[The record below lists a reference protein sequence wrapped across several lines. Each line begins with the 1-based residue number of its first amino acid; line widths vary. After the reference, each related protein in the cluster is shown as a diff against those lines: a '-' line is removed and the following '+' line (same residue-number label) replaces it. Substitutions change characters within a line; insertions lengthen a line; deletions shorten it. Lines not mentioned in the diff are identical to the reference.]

1 MFNCNSLSFS
11 IFCKSCKSNLLSP
24 NLFKRVEGDLIVYSL
39 FKYRNVSEILTTK
52 HTPIGYRVYKFLGR
66 ELLRPFIEE
75 FSRNYNRNF
84 SIIGIDEKIKSGY
97 SHIALLTHQLNGIDR
112 VDVIHSKLISKSDVT
127 YASKSLEFR
136 LNNSRKFEYSGDK
149 NIEAVLVDD
158 IITTG
163 TTLKEAYK
171 LLKSCGVDV
180 LFALTIAS
188 S

>member
-1 MFNCNSLSFS
+1 MVN
-11 IFCKSCKSNLLSP
+11 P
-24 NLFKRVEGDLIVYSL
+24 NGFPK
-39 FKYRNVSEILTTK
+39 
-52 HTPIGYRVYKFLGR
+52 KFR
-66 ELLRPFIEE
+66 
-75 FSRNYNRNF
+75 
-84 SIIGIDEKIKSGY
+84 
-97 SHIALLTHQLNGIDR
+97 
-112 VDVIHSKLISKSDVT
+112 
-127 YASKSLEFR
+127 FR